1 MSDILFFLKKSNWM
15 IEIESVLEFKHK
27 IKQPV
32 IVYDKRLKPNEQD
45 LILISR

>member
-1 MSDILFFLKKSNWM
+1 M
-15 IEIESVLEFKHK
+15 IEIESVMEFQHK